1 MRTEDIGG
9 GGLRPHLLFL
19 DFETRSTVDIAKCG
33 SFKYIADPSFDVLL
47 LAYAWGDEPVKLV
60 DFAQGETW
68 PEDFLQG
75 LRDPD
80 VTCIAHNC
88 AFERAVI
95 GKLLEYTP
103 PEHWFD
109 TMHLTAHC
117 GLPLGLDGACKA
129 LGLPE
134 DQAKMKEGK
143 ALIRYFCTPPKATKT
158 NGGRP
163 WNLPEHA
170 PEKWDTFRRY
180 CKQDVESMR
189 TIFNLLKRWLPD
201 ETERRIWA
209 LDAKVNEKGMNT
221 DQQFVRHAME
231 MDGKYKAE
239 LTEKAIAVSG
249 IENPN
254 SVQQVKD
261 WLKDQ
266 EDIEVPSLNKKEVAD
281 VIANLKTDRAKQLM
295 EIRSEL
301 SKTSTKKYDAFIRCA
316 GEDDHVRGCFQF
328 FGAHSGRWCLTGD
341 HEVLTPDGWIRLD
354 EWSGGRIAV
363 WNASSRII
371 SFQESEALSF
381 PYEGEM
387 IQIDSVR
394 CQQVS
399 TPDHKMLVRRR
410 NGSWEPKT
418 MKELYGHRFSIP
430 FTGQRNRERVL
441 SDHNALRILI
451 MVQADGHYTND
462 GDLKLKFKRL
472 RKVER
477 CKRLLRLGGIPYQ
490 YVVRP
495 DGSHAFVVKR
505 RDMPLY
511 LRAFRDKTFGW
522 WMLDEDPSVIIQ
534 EIELWDGTRCGPNS
548 IQYTTC
554 VKQNADILQAV
565 CQLAGLSSTLLVKKR
580 GEAHPNWSDAY
591 VLNIWLTPGDHSDI
605 RSDQQSISQLS
616 GTVYCASTPTG
627 YFLVRRN
634 GVVWVTGNSGRL
646 VQLQNLKQN
655 HLPDLDDARELV
667 KTGDFECFEM
677 LYPNVTGTLS
687 ELIRTSLI
695 AEPGEQFVVS
705 DFSAIEARVSAW
717 FAHEEWVLDVF
728 RNGGDIYCDTDSQM
742 FKVPVV
748 KNGENG
754 HLRQKGK
761 VAILACIAE
770 GELVLTDTGLV
781 PIENVTTAMKV
792 WDGENWVTHEGLI
805 YKGEREVITYDGL
818 TATPDHLVWVEG
830 EQRPIQLGVAAS
842 CGARLVQTGDGRN
855 PIRLGRGYQPG
866 ETVEQDLEPLLCPD
880 EVRGMRVR
888 SMAEP
893 DEPAARFVEG
903 MPEMLTAEGATE
915 VVRQETNCRKT
926 EMREPERRQLRPV
939 RGEGNQIRF
948 SECESCRDVPDR
960 KLWNP
965 RQGTGDG
972 PHRYEWEL
980 RPGKYPIR
988 NDEGERSEQ
997 AMHRSDRMGPTVL
1010 ALCVHNSDP
1019 KTVLRDDEGRD
1030 HPGRRDCGVREAKEL
1045 ERDQGKVR
1053 VYDLRNAGP
1062 NHRFTVS
1069 GRLVHNCGYGG
1080 GVNALKAFG
1089 ADKMG
1094 MTNEEMAH
1102 TVDLWRKANPRIC
1115 AMWKSLETAMKK
1127 CIVHKATTVDKI
1139 GGVRFRWEKGIVWM
1153 RLPSGRE
1160 MAYYGAE
1167 YGESRFKNGMTL
1179 SYLGINSKKNFT
1191 RIETWGGRIFE
1202 NLVQA
1207 TARDCLRDTML
1218 RLDADGWDIRGHIHD
1233 EVICSEPINGRGV
1246 EEMCEVFAR
1255 PIDWA
1260 PGLPLT
1266 GAGYTTPYYR
1276 KD

>member
-1 MRTEDIGG
+1 MKTEDIGG

-19 DFETRSTVDIAKCG
+19 DFETRSTVDIGKCG

-47 LAYAWGDEPVKLV
+47 LAYAWDDDPVKLV

-68 PEDFLQG
+68 LEDFLQG

-95 GKLLEYTP
+95 GKLLGYTP

-180 CKQDVESMR
+180 CAQDVSSMR

-266 EDIEVPSLNKKEVAD
+266 EDIEVPSLNKKEAAD

-301 SKTSTKKYDAFIRCA
+301 SKTSTKKYDAFIRCS
-316 GEDDHVRGCFQF
+316 GEDAHVRGCFQF
-328 FGAHSGRWCLTGD
+328 FGAHSGRW
-341 HEVLTPDGWIRLD
+341 
-354 EWSGGRIAV
+354 
-363 WNASSRII
+363 
-371 SFQESEALSF
+371 
-381 PYEGEM
+381 
-387 IQIDSVR
+387 
-394 CQQVS
+394 
-399 TPDHKMLVRRR
+399 
-410 NGSWEPKT
+410 
-418 MKELYGHRFSIP
+418 
-430 FTGQRNRERVL
+430 
-441 SDHNALRILI
+441 
-451 MVQADGHYTND
+451 
-462 GDLKLKFKRL
+462 
-472 RKVER
+472 
-477 CKRLLRLGGIPYQ
+477 
-490 YVVRP
+490 
-495 DGSHAFVVKR
+495 
-505 RDMPLY
+505 
-511 LRAFRDKTFGW
+511 
-522 WMLDEDPSVIIQ
+522 
-534 EIELWDGTRCGPNS
+534 
-548 IQYTTC
+548 
-554 VKQNADILQAV
+554 
-565 CQLAGLSSTLLVKKR
+565 
-580 GEAHPNWSDAY
+580 
-591 VLNIWLTPGDHSDI
+591 
-605 RSDQQSISQLS
+605 
-616 GTVYCASTPTG
+616 
-627 YFLVRRN
+627 
-634 GVVWVTGNSGRL
+634 SGRL

-728 RNGGDIYCDTDSQM
+728 RNGGDIYCATASQM
-742 FKVPVV
+742 FGVPVE
-748 KNGENG
+748 KHGQNSE
-754 HLRQKGK
+754 LRQKGK
-761 VAILACIAE
+761 IA
-770 GELVLTDTGLV
+770 T
-781 PIENVTTAMKV
+781 
-792 WDGENWVTHEGLI
+792 
-805 YKGEREVITYDGL
+805 
-818 TATPDHLVWVEG
+818 
-830 EQRPIQLGVAAS
+830 
-842 CGARLVQTGDGRN
+842 
-855 PIRLGRGYQPG
+855 
-866 ETVEQDLEPLLCPD
+866 
-880 EVRGMRVR
+880 
-888 SMAEP
+888 
-893 DEPAARFVEG
+893 
-903 MPEMLTAEGATE
+903 
-915 VVRQETNCRKT
+915 
-926 EMREPERRQLRPV
+926 
-939 RGEGNQIRF
+939 
-948 SECESCRDVPDR
+948 
-960 KLWNP
+960 
-965 RQGTGDG
+965 
-972 PHRYEWEL
+972 
-980 RPGKYPIR
+980 
-988 NDEGERSEQ
+988 
-997 AMHRSDRMGPTVL
+997 L
-1010 ALCVHNSDP
+1010 AL
-1019 KTVLRDDEGRD
+1019 
-1030 HPGRRDCGVREAKEL
+1030 
-1045 ERDQGKVR
+1045 
-1053 VYDLRNAGP
+1053 
-1062 NHRFTVS
+1062 
-1069 GRLVHNCGYGG
+1069 GYGG

-1094 MTNEEMAH
+1094 MTNEEMAQ
-1102 TVDLWRKANPRIC
+1102 TVDLWRKANPRIVS
-1115 AMWKSLETAMKK
+1115 MWKSLETAMKK
-1127 CIVHKATTVDKI
+1127 SIVHKATTVDKV

-1160 MAYYGAE
+1160 MAYYGAD

-1179 SYLGINSKKNFT
+1179 SYLGIDSKKKFT
-1191 RIETWGGRIFE
+1191 RIETWGGRVFE
-1202 NLVQA
+1202 NLVQS

-1266 GAGYTTPYYR
+1266 GAGYTTPFYK

>member
-1 MRTEDIGG
+1 MAEMKR
-9 GGLRPHLLFL
+9 LLFL

-47 LAYAWGDEPVKLV
+47 LAYAWNDEPVKLV

-80 VTCIAHNC
+80 VTCIAYNC

-180 CKQDVESMR
+180 CAQDVESMR

-209 LDAKVNEKGMNT
+209 LDAKVNENGMNT

-239 LTEKAIAVSG
+239 LTEQAIAVSG

-281 VIANLKTDRAKQLM
+281 VIASLKTDRAKQLM

-328 FGAHSGRWCLTGD
+328 FGAHSGRW
-341 HEVLTPDGWIRLD
+341 
-354 EWSGGRIAV
+354 
-363 WNASSRII
+363 
-371 SFQESEALSF
+371 
-381 PYEGEM
+381 
-387 IQIDSVR
+387 
-394 CQQVS
+394 
-399 TPDHKMLVRRR
+399 
-410 NGSWEPKT
+410 
-418 MKELYGHRFSIP
+418 
-430 FTGQRNRERVL
+430 
-441 SDHNALRILI
+441 
-451 MVQADGHYTND
+451 
-462 GDLKLKFKRL
+462 
-472 RKVER
+472 
-477 CKRLLRLGGIPYQ
+477 
-490 YVVRP
+490 
-495 DGSHAFVVKR
+495 
-505 RDMPLY
+505 
-511 LRAFRDKTFGW
+511 
-522 WMLDEDPSVIIQ
+522 
-534 EIELWDGTRCGPNS
+534 
-548 IQYTTC
+548 
-554 VKQNADILQAV
+554 
-565 CQLAGLSSTLLVKKR
+565 
-580 GEAHPNWSDAY
+580 
-591 VLNIWLTPGDHSDI
+591 
-605 RSDQQSISQLS
+605 
-616 GTVYCASTPTG
+616 
-627 YFLVRRN
+627 
-634 GVVWVTGNSGRL
+634 SGRL

-728 RNGGDIYCDTDSQM
+728 RNGGDIYCATASQM
-742 FKVPVV
+742 FGVPVE
-748 KNGENG
+748 KHGQNSE
-754 HLRQKGK
+754 LRQKGK
-761 VAILACIAE
+761 IA
-770 GELVLTDTGLV
+770 T
-781 PIENVTTAMKV
+781 
-792 WDGENWVTHEGLI
+792 
-805 YKGEREVITYDGL
+805 
-818 TATPDHLVWVEG
+818 
-830 EQRPIQLGVAAS
+830 
-842 CGARLVQTGDGRN
+842 
-855 PIRLGRGYQPG
+855 
-866 ETVEQDLEPLLCPD
+866 
-880 EVRGMRVR
+880 
-888 SMAEP
+888 
-893 DEPAARFVEG
+893 
-903 MPEMLTAEGATE
+903 
-915 VVRQETNCRKT
+915 
-926 EMREPERRQLRPV
+926 
-939 RGEGNQIRF
+939 
-948 SECESCRDVPDR
+948 
-960 KLWNP
+960 
-965 RQGTGDG
+965 
-972 PHRYEWEL
+972 
-980 RPGKYPIR
+980 
-988 NDEGERSEQ
+988 
-997 AMHRSDRMGPTVL
+997 L
-1010 ALCVHNSDP
+1010 AL
-1019 KTVLRDDEGRD
+1019 
-1030 HPGRRDCGVREAKEL
+1030 
-1045 ERDQGKVR
+1045 
-1053 VYDLRNAGP
+1053 
-1062 NHRFTVS
+1062 
-1069 GRLVHNCGYGG
+1069 GYGG

-1094 MTNEEMAH
+1094 MTNEEMAQ

-1127 CIVHKATTVDKI
+1127 CIVHKATTVDKV

-1179 SYLGINSKKNFT
+1179 SYLGIDSKKKFA
-1191 RIETWGGRIFE
+1191 RIETWGGRVFE
-1202 NLVQA
+1202 NLVQS